1 MVQSSAM
8 GSIGPM
14 ELLLLGLLALI
25 IFGPAKL
32 PDIGRTVGRSL
43 REFKDSVGG
52 MGEVRDTIS
61 SVNEIRS
68 SMSISGLANAVV
80 PEVKETKDALTGGGK
95 AGSASAEE
103 AAPPSPEKPAA
114 SAAD

>member
-1 MVQSSAM
+1 
-8 GSIGPM
+8 M

-43 REFKDSVGG
+43 REFKDSVSG

-61 SVNEIRS
+61 TVNDIRS
-68 SMSISGLANAVV
+68 SMSVSGLANAVL
-80 PEVKETKDALTGGGK
+80 PEVKETRDALTGGDK
-95 AGSASAEE
+95 AAAAATAE
-103 AAPPSPEKPAA
+103 ADAPPPSAAKPAPA
-114 SAAD
+114 TGD